1 MNLSFEKT
9 NTEAEELLTA
19 ICYYKQKIK
28 QAESKK
34 IKNYNRMYKEKMLK
48 KVNLREEDKL
58 SLTSSLIFPSLCT
71 INIHGFYG
79 ILCRI
84 AKIFDVP
91 LKIAPTLFLPCPGY
105 YIYTNSKGILQI
117 NDAADCFSRFFD
129 NIENNQQETVG
140 VACIFKKAN
149 QKIRLFRTTGQ
160 AKAYALS
167 KPSISGTMQEFI
179 VPANDVMSI
188 FKAHWKNHKYKYYL
202 VCNRKKVEKQ
212 KSKHPRSQ
220 SAQVGVKIQNKL
232 ETGLLEAFNKK
243 KRESL
248 KSIASQNLNNNTGLT
263 NHLKN
268 KFRLPWK
275 PQFQSS
281 MYMTKEESSKFLVSC
296 QSITQ
301 SYMHP
306 VHTSNPDIEKTIQL
320 VNHLLKKF
328 CMNEKYEIIESVCEF
343 IKDSQKNWILINCPQ
358 IKVQSVECKEINREV
373 IEKDQAFRSDSESE
387 FIDEISQRVEDASKN
402 PDNAGVNN
410 QEANLKSQFSMKSP
424 KTLTFYDKFRKTISN
439 IDRIRKKERINP
451 NVGLPYELAQEYKN
465 NFQIDRNGNMS
476 NIMLSHS
483 NSTPFNKSFYVRP
496 HRSPSLTLSLMQN
509 SLYSSSKSYDVYGA
523 TDIVNRHCAES
534 LEDYERIL
542 IGLKR
547 SKQRIRHLDE
557 KNTKNLC
564 QNKTVAE

>member
-19 ICYYKQKIK
+19 ICYYKKTIK

-58 SLTSSLIFPSLCT
+58 SLTNSLIFPSLCT

-91 LKIAPTLFLPCPGY
+91 LKIASTLFLPCPGY
-105 YIYTNSKGILQI
+105 YIYTNSKGIIQI

-140 VACIFKKAN
+140 VACIFKKLN
-149 QKIRLFRTTGQ
+149 QKIRLFKTSGQ

-167 KPSISGTMQEFI
+167 KPSVAGVMQEFI
-179 VPANDVMSI
+179 VPANDVMSV
-188 FKAHWKNHKYKYYL
+188 FKGHWKNHKYKYYL
-202 VCNRKKVEKQ
+202 VSNRKKVDKQ
-212 KSKHPRSQ
+212 KSKYPRSQ
-220 SAQVGVKIQNKL
+220 SAQIGVKIQNKL

-248 KSIASQNLNNNTGLT
+248 KYIASNNFYSNTGLI

-268 KFRLPWK
+268 KFRSPWK
-275 PQFQSS
+275 PHFQSA
-281 MYMTKEESSKFLVSC
+281 MYMTKEESLKFLVSC

-301 SYMHP
+301 SYVHP
-306 VHTSNPDIEKTIQL
+306 VHTSNPEIEKTMQL
-320 VNHLLKKF
+320 VNYLLKKF

-358 IKVQSVECKEINREV
+358 IKVQSVDCKEINRE
-373 IEKDQAFRSDSESE
+373 ICEKDQGFKSDSESE

-402 PDNAGVNN
+402 PDNTSITN
-410 QEANLKSQFSMKSP
+410 QEINAKSQFSMKSP
-424 KTLTFYDKFRKTISN
+424 TTLTFYDKFRKTIAK

-451 NVGLPYELAQEYKN
+451 NVGLPYELVQEYKT

-476 NIMLSHS
+476 NMMLSHS
-483 NSTPFNKSFYVRP
+483 NITPFNKSFHIQP
-496 HRSPSLTLSLMQN
+496 HRSPSLTLSVMHN
-509 SLYSSSKSYDVYGA
+509 SLYSSSKSYDIYGS
-523 TDIVNRHCAES
+523 TDIINRHCAES

-542 IGLKR
+542 LGLKK
-547 SKQRIRHLDE
+547 SKLRVRHLDE
-557 KNTKNLC
+557 KIGKKLC
-564 QNKTVAE
+564 QTKIIAE